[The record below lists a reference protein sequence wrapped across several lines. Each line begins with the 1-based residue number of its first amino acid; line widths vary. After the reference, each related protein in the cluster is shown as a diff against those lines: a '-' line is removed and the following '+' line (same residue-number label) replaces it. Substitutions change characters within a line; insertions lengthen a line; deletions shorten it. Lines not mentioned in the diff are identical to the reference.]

1 MKQLLILGNQH
12 VQNKHNKS
20 HTSAMDY
27 ICIVIITVQYN
38 DLMKYPVLGL
48 YWEDG
53 EKY

>member
-1 MKQLLILGNQH
+1 MKQLLILGNQN